1 MTRIIF
7 YKKQGLC
14 IVALSTIHYPLY
26 IKEKMANEFVKP
38 TEAEL
43 EILHILW
50 TNGAQSVR
58 FVNDKLNE
66 HRDPSVGYTTTLK
79 TMQVMHE
86 KKGLLVRDD
95 TARSHIYV
103 AAMPQVETQR
113 NLMNH
118 FVESAF
124 KGSAMQM
131 VMQALGNHNA
141 SDGELAEI
149 KALIEQ
155 IEKK

>member
-1 MTRIIF
+1 M
-7 YKKQGLC
+7 
-14 IVALSTIHYPLY
+14 S
-26 IKEKMANEFVKP
+26 NEFVKP

-50 TNGAQSVR
+50 NNGAQSVR

-66 HRDPSVGYTTTLK
+66 KRDPSVGYTTTLK

-86 KKGLLVRDD
+86 KGLVARDD
-95 TARSHIYV
+95 SARSHIYA

-113 NLMNH
+113 NLVNH

-124 KGSAMQM
+124 KGSAMQL
-131 VMQALGNHNA
+131 VMQALGNHDA
-141 SDGELAEI
+141 SDSELAEI
-149 KALIEQ
+149 KALIEMM
-155 IEKK
+155 EKNK

>member
-1 MTRIIF
+1 M
-7 YKKQGLC
+7 
-14 IVALSTIHYPLY
+14 S
-26 IKEKMANEFVKP
+26 NEFVKP

-50 TNGAQSVR
+50 DNGAQSVR

-66 HRDPSVGYTTTLK
+66 KRAPSPTGVLRTVGYTTTLK

-86 KKGLLVRDD
+86 KGLVARDD
-95 TARSHIYV
+95 SARSHIYV

-113 NLMNH
+113 NLVNH

-124 KGSAMQM
+124 KGSAMQL
-131 VMQALGNHNA
+131 VMQALGNHDA
-141 SDGELAEI
+141 SDSELAEI
-149 KALIEQ
+149 KALIEMM
-155 IEKK
+155 EKSK

>member
-1 MTRIIF
+1 M
-7 YKKQGLC
+7 
-14 IVALSTIHYPLY
+14 S
-26 IKEKMANEFVKP
+26 NEFVKP

-50 TNGAQSVR
+50 DNGAQSVR

-66 HRDPSVGYTTTLK
+66 KRAPSVGYTTTLK

-86 KKGLLVRDD
+86 KGLVDRDD
-95 TARSHIYV
+95 SARSHIYV

-113 NLMNH
+113 NLVNH

-124 KGSAMQM
+124 KGSAMQL
-131 VMQALGNHNA
+131 VMQALGNHDA
-141 SDGELAEI
+141 SDSELAEI
-149 KALIEQ
+149 KALIEMM
-155 IEKK
+155 EKK